1 MRRTSLAMLT
11 VLAIVACGT
20 PAFGQPCEACG
31 VDLLGAGAADVVP
44 AHGPSRRELEALLA
58 AGAALAVSSYAI
70 GVVLAHDMPHSITAL
85 DGIPVVGP
93 IVEAARHADDR
104 GNASLLV
111 LTGGIQAIGILIL
124 AASGTELAERRRIV
138 VDVSAGPGGCGASMT
153 WRFSGP

>member
-11 VLAIVACGT
+11 VLAIVVCGT

-31 VDLLGAGAADVVP
+31 VDLLGADVVP
-44 AHGPSRRELEALLA
+44 ARGPSRHELEALLA
-58 AGAALAVSSYAI
+58 AGAAVAVSSYAV
-70 GVVLAHDMPHSITAL
+70 GVALAHDMPHSITAL
-85 DGIPVVGP
+85 DGIPIVGP

-111 LTGGIQAIGILIL
+111 LSGGIQAIGILIL
-124 AASGTELAERRRIV
+124 AASGTELAERRRIA